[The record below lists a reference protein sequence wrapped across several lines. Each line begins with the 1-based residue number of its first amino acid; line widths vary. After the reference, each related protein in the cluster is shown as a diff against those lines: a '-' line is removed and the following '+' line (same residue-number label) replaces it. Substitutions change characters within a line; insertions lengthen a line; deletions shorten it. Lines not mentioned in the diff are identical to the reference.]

1 MKDLDLVT
9 TEKDCEIID
18 MERDIAYF
26 VSWCIEEYKTV
37 AGLGGSAT
45 MELLDKYGILQY
57 LADNFEV
64 LHTQS
69 RQWLMEE
76 IGEQLEQRKNPVQG

>member
-1 MKDLDLVT
+1 
-9 TEKDCEIID
+9 

-26 VSWCIEEYKTV
+26 VSWCIEEYKSV
-37 AGLGGSAT
+37 VGLGGTAT

-57 LADNFEV
+57 LTDNFEV

-76 IGEQLEQRKNPVQG
+76 ITEQLETRKNQQSA

>member
-1 MKDLDLVT
+1 MKDLELVT
-9 TEKDCEIID
+9 TEKDCEIND

-76 IGEQLEQRKNPVQG
+76 IGEQLEQRKNLVQG

>member
-1 MKDLDLVT
+1 
-9 TEKDCEIID
+9 

-26 VSWCIEEYKTV
+26 VSWCIEEYKSV
-37 AGLGGSAT
+37 VGLGGAAT

-57 LADNFEV
+57 LADNFDV

-76 IGEQLEQRKNPVQG
+76 IAEMLETRKNQQSA

>member
-1 MKDLDLVT
+1 
-9 TEKDCEIID
+9 

-26 VSWCIEEYKTV
+26 VSWCIEEYQSV
-37 AGLGGSAT
+37 VGLGGAAT

-57 LADNFEV
+57 LADNFDV

-76 IGEQLEQRKNPVQG
+76 IAEMLETRKNQQSA

>member
-1 MKDLDLVT
+1 
-9 TEKDCEIID
+9 

-26 VSWCIEEYKTV
+26 VSWCIEEYKSV
-37 AGLGGSAT
+37 VGLGGTAT

-57 LADNFEV
+57 LTDNFEV

-69 RQWLMEE
+69 RQWLMED
-76 IGEQLEQRKNPVQG
+76 ITEQLETHKKQHSA

>member
-1 MKDLDLVT
+1 
-9 TEKDCEIID
+9 

-26 VSWCIEEYKTV
+26 VSWCIEEYKSV
-37 AGLGGSAT
+37 AGLGGTAT

-57 LADNFEV
+57 LTDNFEV

-76 IGEQLEQRKNPVQG
+76 ITEKIEQHKKEESV